1 VNGGN
6 MKLSKFCDE
15 NLITFELKATTKDAI
30 IEELVE
36 LTATSPLVKDQDEL
50 LRDIIHR
57 ENMVTTGIGYGVAF
71 PHAKTKATKG
81 IVISFGRSQ
90 KGIDFDAM
98 DKKPVHVFFLIAAPE
113 DAIGAHLNVMARLS
127 YIMKSEENRQKLM
140 TVNSPGELL
149 SILDSVE

>member
-1 VNGGN
+1 

-15 NLITFELKATTKDAI
+15 NLISFELKATTKDEV
-30 IEELVE
+30 IEELVD
-36 LTATSPLVKDQDEL
+36 LASSSALVKDHDEL
-50 LRDIIHR
+50 LQDIIHR

-81 IVISFGRSQ
+81 IVIAFGRSQ
-90 KGIDFDAM
+90 KGIDFEAM
-98 DKKPVHVFFLIAAPE
+98 DKRPVYVFFLIAAPE

-140 TVNSPGELL
+140 VVSSPGDLL
-149 SILDSVE
+149 AILDSVE

>member
-1 VNGGN
+1 

-15 NLITFELKATTKDAI
+15 NLIKFDLKATSKKAV
-30 IEELVE
+30 IEELVD
-36 LTATSPLVKDQDEL
+36 LAAGSPLVKNRDEL
-50 LRDIIHR
+50 LQDIIHR

-81 IVISFGRSQ
+81 IVIAFGRSEA
-90 KGIDFDAM
+90 GLDFDAM
-98 DKKPVHVFFLIAAPE
+98 DKKPVHVFFMIAAPE

-127 YIMKSEENRQKLM
+127 YIMKSAENRESLL
-140 TVNSPGELL
+140 TVSSPGELL

>member
-1 VNGGN
+1 

-15 NLITFELKATTKDAI
+15 NLITFDLKATSKEAV
-30 IEELVE
+30 IEELVN
-36 LTATSPLVKDQDEL
+36 LAAGSPLVKNRDEL
-50 LRDIIHR
+50 LQDIIHR

-81 IVISFGRSQ
+81 IVIAFGRSEA
-90 KGIDFDAM
+90 GMDFEAM

-127 YIMKSEENRQKLM
+127 YIMKSAENRDSLM
-140 TVNSPGELL
+140 TVSSPGELL

>member
-1 VNGGN
+1 

-15 NLITFELKATTKDAI
+15 KLVTFDLKATTKDDV
-30 IEELVE
+30 IEELVDI
-36 LTATSPLVKDQDEL
+36 ASASPLVKDRDEL

-81 IVISFGRSQ
+81 IVIAFGRSQ
-90 KGIDFDAM
+90 QGIDFDAM

-140 TVNSPGELL
+140 NVNSPGELL
-149 SILDSVE
+149 TILDSVE

>member
-1 VNGGN
+1 

-15 NLITFELKATTKDAI
+15 KLVAFELKSDTKDEV
-30 IEELVE
+30 IEELVD
-36 LTATSPLVKDQDEL
+36 LAAKSPLVKDRDEL

-81 IVISFGRSQ
+81 IVIAFGRSQ
-90 KGIDFDAM
+90 GGIDFDAM
-98 DKKPVHVFFLIAAPE
+98 DKKPVHVFFMIAAPE

-127 YIMKSEENRQKLM
+127 FQMKGEKNREKLLEAR
-140 TVNSPGELL
+140 TVGEVFMV
-149 SILDSVE
+149 LDSVD

>member
-1 VNGGN
+1 

-15 NLITFELKATTKDAI
+15 NLITFDLKASSKSEA
-30 IEELVE
+30 IEELV
-36 LTATSPLVKDQDEL
+36 LMAAHSSLVKDREEL
-50 LRDIIHR
+50 LRDIMHR

-71 PHAKTKATKG
+71 PHAKTRATKG
-81 IVISFGRSQ
+81 IVIVFGRSQ

-98 DKKPVHVFFLIAAPE
+98 DKKPVFVFFLIAAPE

-127 YIMKSEENRQKLM
+127 YIMKSEENRQRLM
-140 TVNSPGELL
+140 TVSSPGELL